1 MMKILKYCFVLI
13 FIFNKSVCQISEGFE
28 TGLPTSYSSVTSY
41 ILASG
46 TWTGQANGVIRGTTG
61 VNSGTYSCQLRSQT
75 GAQITSPNIPSGG
88 VSTVTFYAS
97 SSTTSG
103 SVQVNYSTDGGST
116 WNPATGSPFSLTTG
130 SPVLKTAIIN
140 TSASNVLVQFYR
152 TAATVYIDDI
162 LISPYSPVPTITI
175 SPTSLTSLN
184 YNFGA
189 GPSAEQ
195 TFTIS
200 GSNLTNDIVLTPPT
214 DYEISTTSGSGF
226 ISNPSSITLNQSGG
240 NVPNTTIYV
249 RLKSGLSAG
258 NYNSENISCTSTGA
272 TTKNVSCSGTVF
284 TPTLTVS
291 PTTLTSFSYIVT
303 TGPSSNQTFT
313 ISGTNLISNVSL
325 TAPTDYEISTSSG
338 SGFGSSLTLT
348 PTSGTLSSTTI
359 YVRLKAGLPIGTYNS
374 EVINCTATN
383 ATTKTITC
391 NGTVT
396 ASNSSDVISVS
407 GSESTSVSSIINT
420 PGPLTSVQGTQVWQF
435 TIRDGGDSGDV
446 DNLPTIVTGIIISNL
461 NSSGLDWST
470 AIESIDLFD
479 GSTNVGSLQ
488 YGNANLT
495 NSQANFS
502 SLNIIVPDNNSKTIT
517 VRLTVRCPLGS
528 GNDDGDYFRF
538 SISNTNFTTA
548 SSTTSSQKSS
558 FTAAS
563 SSSTAPRNEIDI
575 VASQL
580 VFTQQP
586 ISTPLGS
593 TMTPNVTVSA
603 TDICGNID
611 KGFSGTVSLTSTGT
625 MTGSPLTA
633 IASSGVAT
641 FSGIVHTV
649 IGTGLTMTASSTGL
663 TSAISLTY
671 DIYLATAFQPGDFA
685 VISICSN
692 TNCQGDGSG
701 DDQIS
706 FMIFKDIQPGD
717 VFIITDNG
725 YERTIANK
733 WGNSEGTY
741 QITRTTSTIN
751 AGTVITIKLH
761 NSSPYFEGIYPDN
774 NWTFTNIGW
783 AGTTCVLNSGGD
795 QLYFMQGGTWN
806 KGTSNGSHDAI
817 YTPGVYLYA
826 FNTNSSWTS
835 FASSTQ
841 HSGLI
846 EFMECFN
853 MMPGVATDFIE
864 YTGPTTPATKRE
876 WILRLNTST
885 NWSSRIDCNTYFAN
899 NIHQGQTYTILPSSY
914 SDGVWVGNKNI
925 NWFDCANWQNLE
937 IPDKYINVQ
946 IPSTG
951 VTNEPTIGAP
961 PSGLSGAECNNIE
974 IQNGRI
980 LTMNNAASR
989 LDVYGNII
997 QNGTLTATNGVV
1009 NILDDNSSLTSSS
1022 DITFYNLTLNKIS
1035 NTNTFTINANINVD
1049 NLLNLLSGILVTG
1062 FNRITINNTSTT
1074 AISGFGTN
1082 SYINGNLR
1090 RYVTSTGTYNFP
1102 VGTENYYELSSIKLN
1117 SSVGLNYIDAKFT
1130 NPHVSSIDIT
1140 PLNILVNGSVL
1151 NELLDY
1157 GFWTITPNGG
1167 TYNYD
1172 VSLTSR
1178 GHTNAGAIATS
1189 HAIIKRQNN
1198 TVDWVSEGTHNNA
1211 DQSMGSDWIT
1221 AQRKSLTNF
1230 SDFAIAKSIVGPLPV
1245 ELIDFKAEKKDNNTY
1260 LTWHTAS
1267 EINCNYYLIQRSTY
1281 DMDHFT
1287 TIGKVLSKGF
1297 SNELTTYNFVDYDT
1311 PNEINY
1317 YKLIEYDFDGY
1328 LKELGIVSVNSSN
1341 KEGMLSVSVLQSYD
1355 SKVYFDIY
1363 NISGNRLWLE
1373 LTDING
1379 NIITKQQFEIND
1391 SIVYRLTIDI
1401 NKGFYLI
1408 KFSDNKSVV
1417 VKKIIH

>member
-1 MMKILKYCFVLI
+1 MMQNLRYSFVLI
-13 FIFNKSVCQISEGFE
+13 FILSFFRGECQINENIQSWTNHSSYGNYTQVISAGTVTMTQCIVANAASA
-28 TGLPTSYSSVTSY
+28 TGTCTAGRIQMNSSTGIVELPTLNSVGTVEVHLAAGAAGRTLKLQYFDGSIWQDLTTFTGIGTIGATYTFVYNTNNSTTLRLSSPSAALYVHDIIVTLY
-41 ILASG
+41 
-46 TWTGQANGVIRGTTG
+46 TGP
-61 VNSGTYSCQLRSQT
+61 S
-75 GAQITSPNIPSGG
+75 IT
-88 VSTVTFYAS
+88 VST
-97 SSTTSG
+97 
-103 SVQVNYSTDGGST
+103 
-116 WNPATGSPFSLTTG
+116 
-130 SPVLKTAIIN
+130 
-140 TSASNVLVQFYR
+140 
-152 TAATVYIDDI
+152 
-162 LISPYSPVPTITI
+162 
-175 SPTSLTSLN
+175 TSLTSLN
-184 YNFGA
+184 YNLGA

-195 TFTIS
+195 SFTIS
-200 GSNLTNDIVLTPPT
+200 GSSLTNDIILTPPA

-226 ISNPSSITLNQSGG
+226 ISNPSTIILTQSGG
-240 NVPNTTIYV
+240 TVASTTIYV
-249 RLKSGLSAG
+249 RLKAGLSAG
-258 NYNSENISCTSTGA
+258 NYNSENISCTSIGA

-291 PTTLTSFSYIVT
+291 TTTLTGFTYIVT
-303 TGPSSNQTFT
+303 TGPSANQTFT
-313 ISGTNLISNVSL
+313 ISGTYLTSNVSL
-325 TAPTDYEISTSSG
+325 SAPTDYEISTSSG

-359 YVRLKAGLPIGTYNS
+359 YVRLKSGLPIGTYNS

-407 GSESTSVSSIINT
+407 GSESASVSSIINT
-420 PGPLTSVQGTQVWQF
+420 SGPLTSIQGTQVWQF
-435 TIRDGGDSGDV
+435 TIRDGGASGDA

-470 AIESIDLFD
+470 SIESIDLFD

-495 NSQANFS
+495 NSQANFTG
-502 SLNIIVPDNNSKTIT
+502 LNIVVPDNNSKTIT

-548 SSTTSSQKSS
+548 SSATSSQKSS

-563 SSSTAPRNEIDI
+563 SSGTAPRNEIQV
-575 VASQL
+575 VATQL
-580 VFTQQP
+580 IFSQQP
-586 ISTPLGS
+586 TSTPVNS

-603 TDICGNID
+603 TDFCGNID

-625 MTGSPLTA
+625 MTGSPLTVT
-633 IASSGVAT
+633 ASSGVAT

-649 IGTGLTMTASSTGL
+649 VGTGLTMTASSTGL
-663 TSAISLTY
+663 TSITSSTY
-671 DIYLATAFQPGDFA
+671 DIYLSTAFQPGDFA
-685 VISICSN
+685 VISVCSN
-692 TNCQGDGSG
+692 TNCQGDANG

-725 YERTIANK
+725 YERTTAGK

-741 QITRTTSTIN
+741 QVTRTTSTIP

-761 NSSPYFEGIYPDN
+761 NSTPYFEGISPDN
-774 NWTFTNIGW
+774 NWTFANIGW
-783 AGTTCVLNSGGD
+783 TGTTCVLNSGGD
-795 QLYFMQGGTWN
+795 QLYFMQGGSWN
-806 KGTSNGSHDAI
+806 KGTSSGSHDAT

-826 FNTNSSWTS
+826 FNTNNSWTS
-835 FASSTQ
+835 FINSTQ
-841 HSGLI
+841 QSGLVD
-846 EFMECFN
+846 FMECFN
-853 MMPGVATDFIE
+853 MMPGVATDYIE
-864 YTGPTTPATKRE
+864 YTGPTTPATKRD
-876 WILRLNTST
+876 WILRLNTSS
-885 NWSSRIDCNTYFAN
+885 NWSTRTDCATYFTY
-899 NIHQGQTYTILPSSY
+899 NIHQGQTYSILPSSY
-914 SDGVWVGNKNI
+914 SDGIWVGNKSV

-961 PSGLSGAECNNIE
+961 PSGISGAECNNIE
-974 IQNGRI
+974 IQTGRT

-989 LDVYGNII
+989 LDIYGNVI
-997 QNGTLTATNGVV
+997 QNGTFTATNGVV

-1022 DITFYNLTLNKIS
+1022 DVTFYNLTLNKTL
-1035 NTNTFTINANINVD
+1035 NTNTFTINSNINI
-1049 NLLNLLSGILVTG
+1049 NNTLTLTSGILTTG
-1062 FNRITINNTSTT
+1062 TNRVVENNASLSSI
-1074 AISGFGTN
+1074 AGYGTN

-1090 RYVTSTGTYNFP
+1090 RYVSSTGLYYLP
-1102 VGTENYYELSSIKLN
+1102 VGTANYYEQASINLN
-1117 SSVGLNYIDAKFT
+1117 SSSGLSYLDAKFT
-1130 NPHVSSIDIT
+1130 TPHVSSIDIT
-1140 PLNILVNGSVL
+1140 PLNISINGSIL

-1157 GFWTITPNGG
+1157 GFWTITPSGG

-1178 GHTNAGAIATS
+1178 GHTNAGATAAA
-1189 HAIIKRQNN
+1189 HAVIKRQNS

-1211 DQSMGSDWIT
+1211 DQSMGSGWVT
-1221 AQRKSLTNF
+1221 AQRKNLTAF
-1230 SDFAIAKSIVGPLPV
+1230 SDFAIAKSVVGPLPV

-1267 EINCNYYLIQRSTY
+1267 EINCNYYLIERSTS

-1287 TIGKVLSKGF
+1287 AIGTVFSKGF
-1297 SNELTTYNFVDYDT
+1297 SSELTTYKFVDYDT

-1317 YKLIEYDFDGY
+1317 YKLIEFDFDGY
-1328 LKELGIVSVNSSN
+1328 RDELGVVAVNSSN
-1341 KEGMLSVSVLQSYD
+1341 KDGMLSVSIIQSND
-1355 SKVYFDIY
+1355 SKIYFDVY
-1363 NISGNRLWLE
+1363 NISGNRLWVE
-1373 LTDING
+1373 LTDLNG
-1379 NIITKQQFEIND
+1379 NILTEQQFEI
-1391 SIVYRLTIDI
+1391 SEPIVYRLSINV
-1401 NKGFYLI
+1401 NKGFYLL
-1408 KFSDNKSVV
+1408 KVSDSKNLV
-1417 VKKIIH
+1417 VKKLIR